1 MAVKWRES
9 SLGKDSED
17 LVQEERSLHHLDG
30 CAGKNTRQGWVG
42 WLVGVHSF
50 LPVSYVISRP
60 FFSNPSFYDVDDD
73 DDDDEE
79 EYDPLGSFSPPS
91 NREAAIPPQQWDSS
105 AIGNKL
111 CSAKSDGKMTKPRNY
126 NFHSSREREIKR
138 KRRRKKGGGR
148 GEGKKEDLPFP
159 AARSFFNNSR

>member
-1 MAVKWRES
+1 MARIVFGERFGRS
-9 SLGKDSED
+9 CPGGTIVTPLGRMCRKE
-17 LVQEERSLHHLDG
+17 HK
-30 CAGKNTRQGWVG
+30 AGMG
-42 WLVGVHSF
+42 WLVGWCVHSF

-60 FFSNPSFYDVDDD
+60 FFSNPSFYDVDD

-105 AIGNKL
+105 TIGNKL

-126 NFHSSREREIKR
+126 NFYSSREREIKR